1 MARCRGCGA
10 AIEWVVTRQ
19 GKRMPVNPVPV
30 RITSMESLAGLR
42 VVGATADG
50 RVISGYKSPAGET
63 EVREAHF
70 ATCPQAERFRGGDRG

>member
-19 GKRMPVNPVPV
+19 GKRMPVNPIPV
-30 RITSMESLAGLR
+30 RITSMESLEGLR

-50 RVISGYKSPAGET
+50 RVVSGYRSPAGER
-63 EVREAHF
+63 EVRQVHF
-70 ATCPQAERFRGGDRG
+70 ATCPKAEEARRG